1 MAFVTVDLVFSS
13 AVLNYFL
20 FFSFKNKKMKESEI
34 LNLKMKESEIL
45 YKMIY
50 VKIKF
55 LMYF

>member
-1 MAFVTVDLVFSS
+1 
-13 AVLNYFL
+13 
-20 FFSFKNKKMKESEI
+20 MKESEI